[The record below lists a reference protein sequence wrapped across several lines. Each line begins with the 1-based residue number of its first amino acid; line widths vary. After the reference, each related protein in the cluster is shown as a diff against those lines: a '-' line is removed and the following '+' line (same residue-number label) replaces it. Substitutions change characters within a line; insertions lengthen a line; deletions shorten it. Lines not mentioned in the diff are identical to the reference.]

1 MAMDHPLVLYD
12 GSCNFCDSTVNFIIS
27 RDPEGRFHFAS
38 LQGQIAR
45 DILRQNHLP
54 EEQLDSIIL
63 VEGGQLYARSTA
75 VLRTIRQLR
84 GLWPLLSIFLLVP
97 AFIRDLVYGIIARN
111 RYRWFGRRDVCRI
124 PDAQVRARFLD

>member
-27 RDPEGRFHFAS
+27 RDPEGRFHFAP

-45 DILRQNHLP
+45 GILRRNHLP
-54 EEQLDSIIL
+54 EEQLDTIIL

-75 VLRTIRQLR
+75 VLRTMRQLR

-111 RYRWFGRRDVCRI
+111 RYRWFGRQDVCRI